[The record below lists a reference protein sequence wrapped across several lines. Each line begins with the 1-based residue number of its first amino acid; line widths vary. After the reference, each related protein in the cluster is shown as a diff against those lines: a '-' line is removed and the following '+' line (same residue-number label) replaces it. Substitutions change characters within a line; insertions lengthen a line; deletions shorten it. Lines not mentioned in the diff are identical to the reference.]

1 MSDSSELT
9 AGLLTSSTPF
19 EVCSAAHIYPQ
30 VTKPLSGHY
39 SRLIPMFAERG
50 LYAKDPRDVERLNEF
65 FGRSKFGELVTC
77 EALPVPGGDKLQL
90 KVGMPIR
97 LTKDIEQDG
106 GLPKGS
112 RLVITFIMENFIEAE
127 SISTNQYRSL
137 FSIPRSVLH
146 CRNPDLP
153 MHSFVRYQYP
163 IEPCYA
169 SPLKWVSSENL
180 KYRCVFK
187 CSF

>member
-1 MSDSSELT
+1 MSDPSELT

-39 SRLIPMFAERG
+39 SRLIPMFAERV
-50 LYAKDPRDVERLNEF
+50 R
-65 FGRSKFGELVTC
+65 ELVTC
-77 EALPVPGGDKLQL
+77 EALPVPGGDKYPFFAAKLTPTASLITFPSVRLQL

-127 SISTNQYRSL
+127 SISTNRYRSL
-137 FSIPRSVLH
+137 FSIPQSVLH

-169 SPLKWVSSENL
+169 SPLKWVSSDNL